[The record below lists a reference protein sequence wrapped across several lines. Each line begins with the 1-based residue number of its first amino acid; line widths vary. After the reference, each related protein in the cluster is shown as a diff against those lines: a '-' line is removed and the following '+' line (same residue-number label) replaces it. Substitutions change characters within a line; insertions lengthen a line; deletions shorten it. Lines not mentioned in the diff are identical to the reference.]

1 MQAHFGTKDHWI
13 ALDTVEAFRQAHPH
27 VEVHVYEADHGFNCN
42 HRAAFDATAA
52 EQARERALAFFAAH
66 LG

>member
-1 MQAHFGTKDHWI
+1 
-13 ALDTVEAFRQAHPH
+13 

-42 HRAAFDATAA
+42 HRASFDATAA
-52 EQARERALAFFAAH
+52 DQARARALAFFATH